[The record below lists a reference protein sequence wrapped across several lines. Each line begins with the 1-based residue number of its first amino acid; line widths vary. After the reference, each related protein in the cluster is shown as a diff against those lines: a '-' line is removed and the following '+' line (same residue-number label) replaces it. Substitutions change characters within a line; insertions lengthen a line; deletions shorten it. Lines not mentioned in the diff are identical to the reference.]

1 MTAQP
6 PATKASGVSALLAS
20 LSPSAPAPL
29 PPIKQDFLS
38 MILGALTTG
47 VTGADP
53 ATAAQ
58 PSHAKPS
65 SPTPGAADAAASEAT
80 AASLLLALLVPPL
93 PLPPPLFMLAKLSA
107 QKSSVPS
114 VLSASPASQSTPETR
129 AAKTAAS
136 DARIALSRQFPDR
149 DTAPETSGSE
159 QHADS
164 AKNPGSPVGEKPLTS
179 TVQPSPA
186 ETALEKKPV
195 EPVAEKP
202 LLPPGQVSPGS
213 GTSVATSNQLMNNS
227 TQRNE
232 IAGRT
237 EQKLPP
243 ADVSAV
249 GGANTGGAT
258 PDGGAKSSLSFSWSE
273 PAPEQVAI
281 IALAAKT
288 AGEAAPAMEAAPA
301 GVPVSASLDRLE
313 QMISREAI
321 NVRQTSAQTLGV
333 SLKLDSNTELFLQLT
348 TQNGLVQASVRCDRG
363 QFAPE
368 DAQWAQLQQSLARQ
382 NVELLPMTG
391 SSNLNFQQPS
401 DKHPHPPAARE
412 EWPAPGAPAQ
422 PAQPRK
428 QKQQNRPPKNWES
441 WA

>member
-1 MTAQP
+1 
-6 PATKASGVSALLAS
+6 
-20 LSPSAPAPL
+20 
-29 PPIKQDFLS
+29 
-38 MILGALTTG
+38 
-47 VTGADP
+47 
-53 ATAAQ
+53 
-58 PSHAKPS
+58 
-65 SPTPGAADAAASEAT
+65 
-80 AASLLLALLVPPL
+80 
-93 PLPPPLFMLAKLSA
+93 
-107 QKSSVPS
+107 
-114 VLSASPASQSTPETR
+114 
-129 AAKTAAS
+129 
-136 DARIALSRQFPDR
+136 
-149 DTAPETSGSE
+149 
-159 QHADS
+159 
-164 AKNPGSPVGEKPLTS
+164 
-179 TVQPSPA
+179 
-186 ETALEKKPV
+186 
-195 EPVAEKP
+195 
-202 LLPPGQVSPGS
+202 
-213 GTSVATSNQLMNNS
+213 
-227 TQRNE
+227 
-232 IAGRT
+232 
-237 EQKLPP
+237 
-243 ADVSAV
+243 
-249 GGANTGGAT
+249 
-258 PDGGAKSSLSFSWSE
+258 
-273 PAPEQVAI
+273 
-281 IALAAKT
+281 
-288 AGEAAPAMEAAPA
+288 MEAAPA